1 MNKQPEQPI
10 GKTIAQIAIGFTAGY
25 IGCYVAVILLAG
37 LCFLALIVASA
48 FLR

>member
-1 MNKQPEQPI
+1 MNEQPEQST

-25 IGCYVAVILLAG
+25 VGCYVATLLLVG